1 VILIVAVVLPKAF
14 VAYSVYVVDWL
25 GETTALVPR
34 TAPMSGETIK

>member
-1 VILIVAVVLPKAF
+1 MLRVAVVLPKAF

-34 TAPMSGETIK
+34 TAPTSGETIK